1 MNQDSRST
9 RLMNETRFKVHK
21 VNEWARIQGPQGQWM
36 SKDSRSTRS
45 VNEPGFKVH
54 EVSEWAR
61 IHQWMSQDSRFTRS
75 VNEPRFKVLKVNE
88 WTRIQGP
95 QGQWMSQDS
104 SPVPY
109 LGSHPTSSIIRTRVC
124 KDSVQGSAW
133 LKAAVKKSVCNK
145 RSKHT
150 QC

>member
-1 MNQDSRST
+1 MSQDSRST
-9 RLMNETRFKVHK
+9 RSMNEQGFKVHK
-21 VNEWARIQGPQGQWM
+21 VSEWARIQGPRGQWM
-36 SKDSRSTRS
+36 SQDSS

-54 EVSEWAR
+54 KSSEWAK
-61 IHQWMSQDSRFTRS
+61 IQGPQGQWMNQDSRSTRS
-75 VNEPRFKVLKVNE
+75 MNEPGFTSE
-88 WTRIQGP
+88 WARIQGP